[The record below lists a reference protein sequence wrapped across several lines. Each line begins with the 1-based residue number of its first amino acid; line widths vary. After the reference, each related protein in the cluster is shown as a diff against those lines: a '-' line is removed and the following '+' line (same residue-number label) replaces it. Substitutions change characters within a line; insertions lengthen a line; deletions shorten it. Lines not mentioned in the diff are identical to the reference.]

1 MKKHILI
8 ILAVAAF
15 TFSAN
20 AQLFQAKDVAKIA
33 DYVVSELDLKSSTAQ
48 QVKGIYADYGEQMRK
63 VMQSMKPLNAKQ
75 KEIEQLTDD
84 MDQATK
90 KVLPQNK
97 QSDYDLVTNHYR
109 KRGINSSALN
119 NDNSAKA
126 STTNNQLEEAKEV
139 GEKLKSEFKSQ
150 LGVNDAQAD
159 RLVGITL
166 EHNIQKSIINKT
178 YKANAVNRSQKMNE
192 LNKSTND
199 KVRNILNDQQ
209 YKKFLIILLKS
220 GRENN

>member
-20 AQLFQAKDVAKIA
+20 AQLFQAKDVAKIS
-33 DYVVSELDLKSSTAQ
+33 DQVVSELDLKSNTPQ

-63 VMQSMKPLNAKQ
+63 VMQSMKPLKAKQ

-84 MDQATK
+84 MDQAAK
-90 KVLPQNK
+90 KVLPNNK
-97 QSDYDLVTNHYR
+97 QKDYDAVTNHYR
-109 KRGINSSALN
+109 NRGINSSALN
-119 NDNSAKA
+119 KDNSVRA
-126 STTNNQLEEAKEV
+126 STNNQLEEAKEV

-150 LGVNDAQAD
+150 LNVNDAQAD
-159 RLVGITL
+159 RLVGLTL

-178 YKANAVNRSQKMNE
+178 YKADAVNRSQKMNE

-199 KVRNILNDQQ
+199 KVRSILNDQQ
-209 YKKFLIILLKS
+209 YNKCLIILLKR